1 MAGRLPPLADVSD
14 LEVRLDRVF
23 TDAEGP
29 RIEAL
34 LDDVSAMVR
43 LVAGKTWVDPTD
55 ATQVIAPDIV
65 RVIVLRAAARYINN
79 PGGFSA
85 ESAGDY
91 SYQRN
96 GLDER
101 GGLFLT
107 DEEVEWLKKV
117 AGRLGLWSQPLT
129 RGDLW
134 ASKGVFLEDSFGFEL
149 FPVGDPYDC

>member
-1 MAGRLPPLADVSD
+1 MSLLPPLADVAD
-14 LEVRLDRVF
+14 LEVRLDRTF
-23 TDAEGP
+23 TDAESP

-34 LDDVSAMVR
+34 LDDVSTMVR
-43 LVAGKTWVDPTD
+43 LVAGKTWVDPLD

-65 RVIVLRAAARYINN
+65 RMIVLRAAARYINN

-107 DEEVEWLKKV
+107 DEEIGWLKKV

>member
-1 MAGRLPPLADVSD
+1 MSLLPPLADVAD
-14 LEVRLDRVF
+14 LEVRLDRTF

-43 LVAGKTWVDPTD
+43 LVAGKTWVDPLD

-96 GLDER
+96 GLGAE

-107 DEEVEWLKKV
+107 DEEIDWLKKV

>member
-1 MAGRLPPLADVSD
+1 MSLPALADIAD
-14 LEVRLDRVF
+14 LEVRLDRII
-23 TDAEGP
+23 TDDETP
-29 RIEAL
+29 RVEAL
-34 LDDVSAMVR
+34 LDDVSVMVR
-43 LVAGKTWVDPTD
+43 EVAGKTWVDPED
-55 ATQVIAPDIV
+55 PTQVIAPDIV
-65 RVIVLRAAARYINN
+65 RLIVLRASVRFMTN
-79 PGGFSA
+79 PGGLSS

-96 GLDER
+96 GMDAR

-107 DEEVEWLKKV
+107 DEEIGWLKKV
-117 AGRLGLWSQPLT
+117 AGKLGIWSQPLT

>member
-1 MAGRLPPLADVSD
+1 MSLLPPLADVAD
-14 LEVRLDRVF
+14 LEVRLDRTF

-34 LDDVSAMVR
+34 IDDVSAMVR
-43 LVAGKTWVDPTD
+43 LVAGKTWVDPLD

-107 DEEVEWLKKV
+107 DEEIGWLKKV
-117 AGRLGLWSQPLT
+117 AGRLGLWHQPLT
-129 RGDLW
+129 RNDLW